1 MTKGS
6 ENIRKVFLRWV
17 LFILFFGQVLVNP
30 AVAQTTKNFLD
41 QNYIEVTGTAE
52 MELVPDQIYVT
63 IVVKETDKPKRTV
76 EEAEKLLVE
85 RLKAL
90 GIEVKSN
97 LTVLDFLS
105 SAKSGFLSKDI
116 VTSKKYQ
123 LLLSDAQ
130 TVARVFN
137 DLEANLFTN
146 ISISKLSHSRLE
158 QFRQEV
164 KANAIKA
171 AKEKA
176 AMLMRAIGQDIG
188 KALYVEELPEIQT
201 QYRASNTM
209 YAARGYDEVDKFED
223 LNFEKLRLKSSIL
236 VRFEIK

>member
-1 MTKGS
+1 M
-6 ENIRKVFLRWV
+6 

-52 MELVPDQIYVT
+52 MELVPDEIYVT
-63 IVVKETDKPKRTV
+63 ILVKETDKPKRTV

-90 GIEVKSN
+90 GVEVTSN

-123 LLLSDAQ
+123 LLLPDAK

-146 ISISKLSHSRLE
+146 ISISKLSHSRME

-188 KALYVEELPEIQT
+188 KALYVEEQT
-201 QYRASNTM
+201 FRSNYYELNESAWPGQANRQM
-209 YAARGYDEVDKFED
+209 GYFDDSKFED
-223 LNFEKLRLKSSIL
+223 LSFDKLVLRSSIL